1 MDGDLIA
8 EQTIG
13 DKASYSLFFLFFD
26 ILKTVILMTFS
37 TKMKEEI
44 TKQSISRVEIQ
55 NELSAMIRYDAK
67 VTKNNI
73 TLVFENASVARRV
86 YKDLKELFNISINI
100 TVRNQ
105 KRFRLKQI
113 YIFEIKE
120 KVEEILESLS
130 IYENGKKIDMKEE
143 YLEDIEARIAYI
155 RGTFLVTGSI
165 NDPSTSGYHL
175 EFVFMMKKDAIF
187 IQKLLLSMELD
198 AKVLKRANRYMV
210 YIKSAEMISDLI
222 RAFEATNAL
231 FYFEDIR
238 IYRDHKNMVNRLNNC
253 EIANQEKTT
262 TTGLKQ
268 LELIQYLKEE
278 SLVSLLDEKT
288 RIVLEYREKYPE
300 SSYLELAEIITLE
313 TGYKIGKSGINHHF
327 IKMKKLEILQ

>member
-1 MDGDLIA
+1 
-8 EQTIG
+8 
-13 DKASYSLFFLFFD
+13 
-26 ILKTVILMTFS
+26 MTFS

-44 TKQSISRVEIQ
+44 TKQNISRVEIQ

-67 VTKNNI
+67 ITKNNI

-86 YKDLKELFNISINI
+86 YKDIKELFNVSINI

-155 RGTFLVTGSI
+155 RGSFLVTGSI

-187 IQKLLLSMELD
+187 IQKLLLSMDLD

-268 LELIQYLKEE
+268 LELIKYLKEE
-278 SLVSLLDEKT
+278 NLVSLLDEKT

-327 IKMKKLEILQ
+327 IKMKKLMESQESKKEK

>member
-1 MDGDLIA
+1 
-8 EQTIG
+8 
-13 DKASYSLFFLFFD
+13 
-26 ILKTVILMTFS
+26 MTFS

-44 TKQSISRVEIQ
+44 TKQNISRVEIQ

-67 VTKNNI
+67 ITKNNI

-86 YKDLKELFNISINI
+86 YKDIKELFNVSINI

-120 KVEEILESLS
+120 KIEEILESLS

-155 RGTFLVTGSI
+155 RGSFLVTGSI

-187 IQKLLLSMELD
+187 IQKLLLSMDLD

-268 LELIQYLKEE
+268 LDLIKYLKEE
-278 SLVSLLDEKT
+278 NLVSLLDEKT

-327 IKMKKLEILQ
+327 IKMKKLMESQESKKEK